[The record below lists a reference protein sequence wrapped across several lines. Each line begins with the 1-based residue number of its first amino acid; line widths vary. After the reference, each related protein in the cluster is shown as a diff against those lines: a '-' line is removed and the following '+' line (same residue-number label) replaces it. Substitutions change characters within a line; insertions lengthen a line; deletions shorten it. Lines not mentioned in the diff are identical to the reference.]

1 MFISMKGDST
11 QEQIDKVKAEV
22 IAAGFSE
29 AFESRGQETIVVNCI
44 GSVPYEKKL
53 ELMEYLPT
61 LPGVTSAQIATTPFR
76 LTAREAHPENFVVSL
91 DGISIGGP
99 QLIVMAGPC
108 AVESREQILTTASAV
123 QKAGAKILRG
133 GAYKP
138 RTSPFSFQGLGEEGL
153 QLLASA
159 REETGLLIITEVMT
173 PEKVELV
180 SRYADILQIGA
191 RNMQNYDL
199 LRAVGRVD
207 KPVLLKRGPSATV
220 DDLLLA
226 AEYIVKEGNRRV
238 ILCLRGV
245 VGFSNSHKR
254 NSADIDDIPI
264 VKALSHH
271 PVIFDPSHAC
281 GKRDLVLPLS
291 LAAIAAGA
299 DGLIIEV
306 HPNPDAAKSD
316 GAQSLYPNQFTEL
329 MRQIRKIAS
338 VVNREV

>member
-1 MFISMKGDST
+1 M
-11 QEQIDKVKAEV
+11 
-22 IAAGFSE
+22 
-29 AFESRGQETIVVNCI
+29 VV
-44 GSVPYEKKL
+44 
-53 ELMEYLPT
+53 
-61 LPGVTSAQIATTPFR
+61 
-76 LTAREAHPENFVVSL
+76 
-91 DGISIGGP
+91 
-99 QLIVMAGPC
+99 
-108 AVESREQILTTASAV
+108 
-123 QKAGAKILRG
+123 
-133 GAYKP
+133 
-138 RTSPFSFQGLGEEGL
+138 
-153 QLLASA
+153 
-159 REETGLLIITEVMT
+159 TEVMT

-281 GKRDLVLPLS
+281 GKRDLVIPLS
-291 LAAIAAGA
+291 LAAVAAGA
-299 DGLIIEV
+299 DGLIVEV
-306 HPNPDAAKSD
+306 HPDPDVAKSD
-316 GAQSLYPNQFTEL
+316 GPQSLYPNQFTEL
-329 MRQIRKIAS
+329 MEQVKR
-338 VVNREV
+338 VVSAVGRTI